1 MLIYSQELLVH
12 FTYSTRLKIVY
23 GSGGGGSYLHSQALN
38 PESAH
43 LSLMRV
49 EMVSGS
55 FANLTMYNSNTS
67 STQAK
72 VFVIN

>member
-1 MLIYSQELLVH
+1 MGV
-12 FTYSTRLKIVY
+12 
-23 GSGGGGSYLHSQALN
+23 GGGSYLHSQALN

>member
-23 GSGGGGSYLHSQALN
+23 GRGGGSYLHSQALN